1 MQSTKPPYTSIRSV
15 PAGAILGNSSGATA
29 AAQALDASTVRTVIG
44 LGTAAT
50 AAAGDFE
57 PAGSIAALSSVY
69 QPLDSDLTAIAA
81 LTTTTFGRAL
91 LALADAAAGRN
102 AFGLGTAAVAA
113 SSDFAA
119 AVHAHTFDSL
129 TSKPTTLSGY
139 GITDAQPLATGLT
152 SLAAASTIGMHY
164 LSAANTWSPVSIGS
178 GLQLS
183 AGTLSST
190 VSATSP
196 GGSSGEL
203 QYNNAGAFGGAA
215 GLSWNSSRLQLG
227 GVTLAYPAIKRNGT
241 GIDIRLADDSA
252 YAPITSAQ
260 LNPGTAADVS
270 IGGSAGADMFHAWVS
285 SNAGVLGL
293 RSNGLYGLT
302 NSATNAGG
310 AVDIALG
317 RNAAGVAEINNGSA
331 GAYRDLYLQ
340 SLVASQNITVGS
352 GYWLKLANASTALTA
367 SADGAMLLSTFGS
380 STTLRIQYGGTSS
393 AFPMTKRNGTDLE
406 VRLADDSAL
415 TTLAAIVRPAAY
427 TFATVP
433 TASSNTG
440 STIRIT
446 DRSNR
451 QAYSD
456 GTNWRFVAD
465 DAIIS

>member
-91 LALADAAAGRN
+91 LALADAAAGRT
-102 AFGLGTAAVAA
+102 AFGLGTAATAA
-113 SSDFAA
+113 IAA
-119 AVHAHTFDSL
+119 TGTADRVQKRSGTGNTLVDSL
-129 TSKPTTLSGY
+129 FGVTDTT
-139 GITDAQPLATGLT
+139 GIA
-152 SLAAASTIGMHY
+152 SLMGTTACYRAY
-164 LSAANTWSPVSIGS
+164 D
-178 GLQLS
+178 S
-183 AGTLSST
+183 AGTKYVEAKHDGT
-190 VSATSP
+190 NGKVTS
-196 GGSSGEL
+196 SSGNIRLSPASGTVEFEYFGTIN
-203 QYNNAGAFGGAA
+203 QTFGGGGVTVFDVGGAIGFRNYNNALATVGWACKSNDFQFGQTMI
-215 GLSWNSSRLQLG
+215 LKWNNAN
-227 GVTLAYPAIKRNGT
+227 AYHSGSTDT
-241 GIDIRLADDSA
+241 GIA
-252 YAPITSAQ
+252 
-260 LNPGTAADVS
+260 
-270 IGGSAGADMFHAWVS
+270 
-285 SNAGVLGL
+285 
-293 RSNGLYGLT
+293 
-302 NSATNAGG
+302 
-310 AVDIALG
+310 
-317 RNAAGVAEINNGSA
+317 RNAAGVLEINNGTA